1 MSKLAGISGKEAVK
15 KFRKLGYVVTRR
27 KGSHVRMKHPKPNI
41 YKPLTIPM
49 HKELKIGLLAQLL
62 KDTNLTIDE
71 FLSL

>member
-1 MSKLAGISGKEAVK
+1 
-15 KFRKLGYVVTRR
+15 
-27 KGSHVRMKHPKPNI
+27 MKHPKPNI
-41 YKPLTIPM
+41 YKTLTIPM